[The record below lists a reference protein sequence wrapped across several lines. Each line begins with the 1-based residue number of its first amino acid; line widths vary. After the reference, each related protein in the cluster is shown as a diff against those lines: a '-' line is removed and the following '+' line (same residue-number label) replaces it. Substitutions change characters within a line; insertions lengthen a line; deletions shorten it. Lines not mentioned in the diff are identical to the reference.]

1 MGDAIGEVY
10 MRMSIPE
17 KKIAFVYIPHIV
29 AESEEARVGDGGLP
43 LVVASGNQPRSI
55 VLDYSRAIEDSP
67 IKRGLYLKNIDFL
80 GEQARVLPVDY
91 EYVES
96 LNKRVIGYLKNYS
109 PSVENP
115 GIGEY
120 FIDLSGTQKLFG
132 RTLDT
137 CGKIVSQLRSVF
149 RLSARCGIGN
159 TTLIARLASEV
170 TGDGGVY
177 EILQNPEKLF
187 FPPLSVTLL
196 PDLPLSIKN
205 ELLLDYSIRCMG
217 DLLPFS
223 KNDLRNL
230 FGTEG
235 ELLYNYARG
244 ISRSTLMEKKTE
256 EVLQRHCIINHEKN
270 DNELIRRKFFNLIL
284 ELCEEMR
291 REHVFPQYAKITVVY
306 QDDYRYTTAGK
317 LDQASFYE
325 EQLYRELVFRL
336 NRALK
341 RRTCVKK
348 IILSFSRFTAPSYQ
362 LSLFHDIYRTSE
374 LARAFDHI
382 RRRFGKKSIGYG
394 T

>member
-1 MGDAIGEVY
+1 MSM
-10 MRMSIPE
+10 MRPL
-17 KKIAFVYIPHIV
+17 KKIAFVSIPHMV
-29 AESEEARVGDGGLP
+29 AESEEARLEGERLP
-43 LVVASGNQPRSI
+43 LVVASGNQPKSI
-55 VLDYSRAIEDSP
+55 VLDYSRAIENSP
-67 IKRGLYLKNIDFL
+67 IKRGLYLKNIDFIRD
-80 GEQARVLPVDY
+80 QTRVLPVDY
-91 EYVES
+91 EYVET
-96 LNKRVIGYLKNYS
+96 LNEKVIGYLKNYS

-120 FIDLSGTQKLFG
+120 FIDLSGTERLFG

-137 CGKIVSQLRSVF
+137 CGRIISQLHRVF
-149 RLSARCGIGN
+149 RLTARCGIG
-159 TTLIARLASEV
+159 TATLIARLASEV

-196 PDLPLSIKN
+196 PDLPLSLKN

-256 EVLQRHCIINHEKN
+256 EVLLRDCIINHERN
-270 DNELIRRKFFNLIL
+270 DDDLIRRKFFNLVL

-291 REHVFPQYAKITVVY
+291 RERVFPQNAKVTVVY

-317 LDQASFYE
+317 LAHASFYE
-325 EQLYRELVFRL
+325 EELYGELVFRL

-348 IILSFSRFTAPSYQ
+348 IILAFSRFTAPSCQ
-362 LSLFHDIYRTSE
+362 LSLFHDTYRTSE
-374 LARAFDHI
+374 LAKAFDHI